1 MFAYNNLTAYNGYVH
16 KHLILHYINMIIKYS
31 DIMTWTNSENE
42 QLIIQKY
49 KLKSWYFLV

>member
-1 MFAYNNLTAYNGYVH
+1 MFAYNNLTAYNGMYI

-49 KLKSWYFLV
+49 KLKSWYFF